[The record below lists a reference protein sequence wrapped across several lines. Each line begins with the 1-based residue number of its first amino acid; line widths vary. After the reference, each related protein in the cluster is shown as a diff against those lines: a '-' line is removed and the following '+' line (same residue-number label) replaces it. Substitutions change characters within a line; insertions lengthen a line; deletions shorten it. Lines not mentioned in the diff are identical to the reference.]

1 MLAAQKA
8 ERIYVAD
15 FTLPERNLALPMH
28 FLARLLPGRRDFWR
42 NGALWGL
49 AAQAGLEPF
58 YEKIVLGGAGV
69 LAGFKKHNKA
79 HL

>member
-1 MLAAQKA
+1 MLAAQKPNGYMWL
-8 ERIYVAD
+8 I
-15 FTLPERNLALPMH
+15 LHCCERNLALPMH

-58 YEKIVLGGAGV
+58 MKKSFLVEQAFGWIL
-69 LAGFKKHNKA
+69 KHNKA